1 MVIALPP
8 FVAFVLSYRQLGEF
22 CTDSEKLATPGFIL
36 RRDHQKGTVK
46 AWNVHLRYPLRR
58 QVFGHSLKPGL
69 RQRLIA

>member
-8 FVAFVLSYRQLGEF
+8 FVGFVLSYRQLGEF

-46 AWNVHLRYPLRR
+46 AWNVHLRYP
-58 QVFGHSLKPGL
+58 
-69 RQRLIA
+69 